1 MDQTKLKELI
11 QLIDLH
17 LDECDHT
24 YTPTICLM
32 KDTEK
37 GKAQLKEKIL
47 ERVLEKGISVGN
59 AVNEI
64 EKEFNPNLNND

>member
-1 MDQTKLKELI
+1 MENKIKELKH
-11 QLIDLH
+11 LIDIH
-17 LDECDHT
+17 LAECDHT

-32 KDTEK
+32 KDTPE
-37 GKAQLKEKIL
+37 GLASLKDVIL
-47 ERVLEKGISVGN
+47 ERCLEKVISVGQ